1 MQSIRSA
8 SVLQVN
14 ITDEPSS
21 RGSAGGRGTD
31 DSAGHSRSWR
41 VQRAYPGGV
50 KIHRIRVYA
59 KYTVSISAPGQYH

>member
-14 ITDEPSS
+14 ITDEPSFQGDRQEAPTTQS
-21 RGSAGGRGTD
+21 DILEVGVR
-31 DSAGHSRSWR
+31 H
-41 VQRAYPGGV
+41 AYPGGV
-50 KIHRIRVYA
+50 TIHRIRVYA